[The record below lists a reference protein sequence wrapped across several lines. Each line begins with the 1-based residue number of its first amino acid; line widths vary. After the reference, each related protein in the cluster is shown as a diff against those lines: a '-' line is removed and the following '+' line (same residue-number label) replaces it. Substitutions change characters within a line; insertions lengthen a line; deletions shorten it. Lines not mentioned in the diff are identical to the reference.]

1 MWKTCVEMGIPKVS
15 SVCWQDV
22 WKALKAA
29 LAGALGVGLFYLAA
43 SLPKLLGFMGGVS
56 NCCERVGFSALV
68 EMTVS
73 DLRTA
78 SYVPY

>member
-29 LAGALGVGLFYLAA
+29 LAGALWVGLFSLSCEAA
-43 SLPKLLGFMGGVS
+43 QAAWLRGWGKQLL
-56 NCCERVGFSALV
+56 
-68 EMTVS
+68 
-73 DLRTA
+73 
-78 SYVPY
+78 